1 MFPKSF
7 RLFLYCALN
16 FYDKG
21 EKMRK
26 NSLQSLVFAGVLA
39 GFVATNALAKELTI
53 AGSSTVYPFTSFVAE
68 EYASIKKSK
77 TPIVESLGTGGG
89 FKVFCEG
96 KTDISNASRPMKT
109 SEFDICQKNGV
120 KDIVGVMIGYDGIV
134 LAQNKANAPLN
145 ITLAQLFLAL
155 AKEVPQNGKL
165 VPNPYTKWSEIDKS
179 LPERKIAVYG
189 PPSSSGTRDTIE
201 ELVLSKVSQNFKEY
215 GAQQGKYK
223 SIRQDNAYIPSGE
236 NDNLIVSKLTA
247 DKQAFGLFGYGFL
260 ASNKD
265 KINAANIDGVVAS
278 EQTIAANDY
287 KLARSLFI
295 YLNAKNPQTLDFAT
309 LYLSDDLASSGGEL
323 EKIGLVPL
331 SSKDLKAMQAHI
343 KKANRLNS
351 TLVKAGKVF

>member
-1 MFPKSF
+1 
-7 RLFLYCALN
+7 
-16 FYDKG
+16 
-21 EKMRK
+21 MRK
-26 NSLQSLVFAGVLA
+26 NSLQSLFFAGVLV
-39 GFVATNALAKELTI
+39 GFIATNALAKELTI

-77 TPIVESLGTGGG
+77 TPIVESL
-89 FKVFCEG
+89 
-96 KTDISNASRPMKT
+96 
-109 SEFDICQKNGV
+109 
-120 KDIVGVMIGYDGIV
+120 
-134 LAQNKANAPLN
+134 
-145 ITLAQLFLAL
+145 
-155 AKEVPQNGKL
+155 
-165 VPNPYTKWSEIDKS
+165 
-179 LPERKIAVYG
+179 
-189 PPSSSGTRDTIE
+189 GTRDTIE

-265 KINAANIDGVVAS
+265 KINAANIDRVVAS